1 MTIIGRSIRRG
12 SAGATRGGGSSSTS
26 VARGGASSASSAH
39 PASSD
44 VHVEEDSVEDVEFS
58 NSHTS
63 DIVVDGKIAM
73 PISRTGVVG
82 SHKKMSSVIT
92 TSFKKVK
99 NPNGFNWKL
108 TPNNIKK
115 LYFDEFKKVYTWPE
129 KFENQVYKKWSQ
141 RAAMRYSDFVHNMKL
156 KRDDAVEGGGMPGY
170 IDEDAWKDLC
180 EYWDTESVK
189 AKSEKAR
196 QCKLSEP
203 DGPGTGIVKHKGGSK
218 SVEDI
223 AQELAA
229 AKGVPVSSVIYD
241 SFRALHVKKDG
252 TYTDKKSERID
263 VEVQE
268 IATEMGQSNPDT
280 PVDMNKI
287 YLDVL
292 GGGLDKKQRLFGT
305 GSLALT
311 LKTNISG
318 ESSTSAMSDIDKE
331 QYATRLGDVEEQL
344 QEERK
349 RTSRLEEQVKVAM
362 EIIKQLQGQS
372 SSATSHPDPPSHVP

>member
-196 QCKLSEP
+196 QCRLSEP

-223 AQELAA
+223 AQEL
-229 AKGVPVSSVIYD
+229 
-241 SFRALHVKKDG
+241 
-252 TYTDKKSERID
+252 

-344 QEERK
+344 QEERE